1 MSKTLILFC
10 FAIAVINC
18 NAQQTQTP
26 ILGIDA
32 IKLGDSISR
41 VNNYGFTFKAIEK
54 FRLSDSVYL
63 GNAFSPKKPL
73 LANKAKAAET
83 KIEDIYVD
91 SGKTFCP
98 DVAVFITNSF
108 AFKQLKHS
116 TKATLALTYYK
127 NTLIEIRIIDSAQYI
142 KAEYSYG
149 ISRYGKNFGR
159 TFDPAKKYL
168 EDRENATH
176 PSWKIETPKVDF
188 SKTSIDNICKQLSDD
203 NFLES
208 IFWQNGNNSF
218 SYNYCS
224 APLRFWANKF
234 LPTQGWGCKE
244 GVIIIKNEKAY
255 KAMTD
260 CSDKT
265 ITQTITNM

>member
-26 ILGIDA
+26 IIGIDA
-32 IKLGDSISR
+32 IKLGDPISI
-41 VNNYGFTFKAIEK
+41 VNNYGFPFKAIAK
-54 FRLSDSVYL
+54 YRFSDSVYIGSAFAPKQTLL
-63 GNAFSPKKPL
+63 G
-73 LANKAKAAET
+73 NKAKAAET
-83 KIEDIYVD
+83 KTEYIYVD
-91 SGKTFCP
+91 SGKTFCA

-116 TKATLALTYYK
+116 TKATLALTYFK

-149 ISRYGKNFGR
+149 ISRYGTNFGK
-159 TFDPAKKYL
+159 TFNAAKGHI
-168 EDRENATH
+168 EARENATH
-176 PSWKIETPKVDF
+176 PGWKTETPKVDI
-188 SKTSIDNICKQLSDD
+188 SKTAIATISKQLSDD

-208 IFWQNGNNSF
+208 IFWQNNNNSF

-234 LPTQGWGCKE
+234 KPTHGWGCAE
-244 GVIIIKNEKAY
+244 GVMIIKNEEAY

-265 ITQTITNM
+265 IIQTITTM

>member
-10 FAIAVINC
+10 FALAVINC
-18 NAQQTQTP
+18 NAQQTKTP
-26 ILGIDA
+26 IIGIDA
-32 IKLGDSISR
+32 IKLGDSISI
-41 VNNYGFTFKAIEK
+41 VNNYGFPFMAIAK
-54 FRLSDSVYL
+54 YRLSDSVYL
-63 GNAFSPKKPL
+63 GNAFTPKQPL
-73 LANKAKAAET
+73 LANIAKAAET
-83 KIEDIYVD
+83 RTEDIYVD

-116 TKATLALTYYK
+116 ASATLALTYYK

-142 KAEYSYG
+142 KAKYSYG
-149 ISRYGKNFGR
+149 IGRYGTNFGK
-159 TFDPAKKYL
+159 TYNAAKSYL
-168 EDRENATH
+168 EERENATH
-176 PSWKIETPKVDF
+176 PSWKTETPKVNI
-188 SKTSIDNICKQLSDD
+188 SKTAIAAICKQLSND

-234 LPTQGWGCKE
+234 LPTHGWGCVE
-244 GVIIIKNEKAY
+244 GVMIIKNEKAY

-265 ITQTITNM
+265 IRGTITIM

>member
-1 MSKTLILFC
+1 MSKTVLLFC
-10 FAIAVINC
+10 FALAVINC
-18 NAQQTQTP
+18 NAQQTKTP
-26 ILGIDA
+26 IIGIDA

-41 VNNYGFTFKAIEK
+41 VNNYGFPFTAVAKY
-54 FRLSDSVYL
+54 RLSDSV
-63 GNAFSPKKPL
+63 NVDNPFPKKL
-73 LANKAKAAET
+73 LLTDKAKAAET
-83 KIEDIYVD
+83 RIEDIYLD

-116 TKATLALTYYK
+116 ATATLALTYYK

-149 ISRYGKNFGR
+149 ISRYGKNFGK
-159 TFDPAKKYL
+159 TFDAVKSYL

-176 PSWKIETPKVDF
+176 PGWKTEKPKVDI
-188 SKTSIDNICKQLSDD
+188 SKTDIATICKQLSDD

-208 IFWQNGNNSF
+208 IFWQNDNKSF

-224 APLRFWANKF
+224 APLRFWGNKF
-234 LPTQGWGCKE
+234 LPTSGWGCKE
-244 GVIIIKNEKAY
+244 GVMIIKNEKAY

-265 ITQTITNM
+265 ISRTITNM

>member
-1 MSKTLILFC
+1 MLKTLTLFC
-10 FAIAVINC
+10 FAFATAIC

-26 ILGIDA
+26 IIGIDA

-41 VNNYGFTFKAIEK
+41 VNNYGFPFKAISK

-63 GNAFSPKKPL
+63 GNAFNPKQPL

-83 KIEDIYVD
+83 RIEDIYLD

-116 TKATLALTYYK
+116 AKATLALTYYK

-142 KAEYSYG
+142 KANYSYG
-149 ISRYGKNFGR
+149 ISRYGKNFGK
-159 TFDPAKKYL
+159 TFNAAKKYL

-176 PSWKIETPKVDF
+176 PGWKTETPKVDI
-188 SKTSIDNICKQLSDD
+188 SKTAIETICKQLSDD

-234 LPTQGWGCKE
+234 LPTQGWGCVE
-244 GVIIIKNEKAY
+244 GVMIFQNEKAY

-260 CSDKT
+260 CSVKT
-265 ITQTITNM
+265 ISSTITTL

>member
-18 NAQQTQTP
+18 NAQQIKTP
-26 ILGIDA
+26 IIGIDA
-32 IKLGDSISR
+32 IKIGDPISI
-41 VNNYGFTFKAIEK
+41 VNNYGFPFTAIAK
-54 FRLSDSVYL
+54 YSLSDSVHL
-63 GNAFSPKKPL
+63 GHALNPKQPL
-73 LANKAKAAET
+73 LADKAKSAKT
-83 KIEDIYVD
+83 RIEDIYVD

-98 DVAVFITNSF
+98 DVAVFISKSF
-108 AFKQLKHS
+108 GFKQLKHS
-116 TKATLALTYYK
+116 AKATLALTYYK
-127 NTLIEIRIIDSAQYI
+127 NTLIEIRIIDSAQYV
-142 KAEYSYG
+142 KDNYSYG
-149 ISRYGKNFGR
+149 ISRYGTNFGK
-159 TFDPAKKYL
+159 TFNAVKSHI

-176 PSWKIETPKVDF
+176 PGWKTEKPKVDI
-188 SKTSIDNICKQLSDD
+188 SKTAIATICKQLSDD

-208 IFWQNGNNSF
+208 IFWQNDNNSF

-234 LPTQGWGCKE
+234 LPTSGWGCVE
-244 GVIIIKNEKAY
+244 GVMIIKNEKAY

-265 ITQTITNM
+265 IRLTITNM

>member
-10 FAIAVINC
+10 FTLAVINC
-18 NAQQTQTP
+18 TAQQTQTP
-26 ILGIDA
+26 IIGIDA
-32 IKLGDSISR
+32 IKIGDSISL
-41 VNNYGFTFKAIEK
+41 VNNYGFPFTAIAK
-54 FRLSDSVYL
+54 NHLSDSIYL
-63 GNAFSPKKPL
+63 GSAFSTKQPL
-73 LANKAKAAET
+73 LANKAKAAQT
-83 KIEDIYVD
+83 RIEDIYID

-116 TKATLALTYYK
+116 AKATLALTYYK

-142 KAEYSYG
+142 KDNYSFG
-149 ISRYGKNFGR
+149 ISRYGTNFGK
-159 TFDPAKKYL
+159 TFNAAKGHI
-168 EDRENATH
+168 EERENATH
-176 PSWKIETPKVDF
+176 PGWKTKTPKVDI
-188 SKTSIDNICKQLSDD
+188 SKTAIATICKQLSDD

-208 IFWQNGNNSF
+208 IFWQNDNNSF

-224 APLRFWANKF
+224 SPLRFWANKF
-234 LPTQGWGCKE
+234 KPTHGWGCVE
-244 GVIIIKNEKAY
+244 GVMIIKNEKAY

-265 ITQTITNM
+265 ISQTITTM